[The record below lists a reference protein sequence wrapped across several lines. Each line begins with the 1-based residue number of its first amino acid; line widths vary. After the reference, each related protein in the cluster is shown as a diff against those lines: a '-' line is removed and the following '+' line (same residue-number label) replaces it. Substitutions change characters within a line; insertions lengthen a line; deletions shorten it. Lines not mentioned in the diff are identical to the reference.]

1 MAPVTSWCGGTVI
14 FRPVNRSNAETT
26 PLLKA
31 VPPWKKMRLPMR
43 RWPLEGRLRAHL
55 DGLLLEPDA
64 SWQMCRRFLVKG
76 SPGEA
81 FVAAILALEG
91 GVASRLQAV
100 EDALESPSDKV
111 RSGVQAAFDT
121 RSHRS
126 LTGRNPRRPA

>member
-1 MAPVTSWCGGTVI
+1 
-14 FRPVNRSNAETT
+14 
-26 PLLKA
+26 
-31 VPPWKKMRLPMR
+31 MRLDILEEHIDETVDLFER
-43 RWPLEGRLRAHL
+43 RLLALETQSLTRRDLVALEGRLRAHL